1 MARRIGGVVPML
13 AVAAL
18 VAACGSSSSS
28 SSSSAAASSGSS
40 GSSGAATTS
49 GSSGSTGSGNSGSGN
64 SGSGSSV
71 SLSVNSFNPN
81 FTAMSGL
88 KSLASSGKGK
98 IAMILPDTTSSTRYV
113 EFDAPYFKKA
123 TAAAGL
129 PSSDAIVQNANKSDS
144 TFLADAQSDI
154 TNGASI
160 LLIDPEDAG
169 TGAKVAQYA
178 AAHGAEVVDYDRL
191 TSGKYYVSFNNYTV
205 GSVMAKGL
213 QSCVADWK
221 VKSPKIIFMRGD
233 PTDNNATQFYQGSAK
248 VLNPLTKKGWKIV
261 AQPAGTWTPNVAQ
274 SEFEQAFTANPT
286 TNAALIPNDENG
298 APIITY
304 LKGKGVKPYTFPLTG
319 QDNTLVGLQNIISGY
334 QCGTVYKPVYK
345 EAQAAVALAMYLRA
359 GKTPPSSLLNG
370 TTVNPTNKA
379 KVASVLLKPT
389 WVTPKN
395 ITSSVIADK
404 VITAKQLCT
413 KAYAADCKKYKIG

>member
-1 MARRIGGVVPML
+1 MARRIGGIVPML
-13 AVAAL
+13 AVAAV
-18 VAACGSSSSS
+18 VAACGSSSNSS
-28 SSSSAAASSGSS
+28 SSSSAASGST
-40 GSSGAATTS
+40 GAGTSTSASTGTSTS
-49 GSSGSTGSGNSGSGN
+49 GSGSTGSG
-64 SGSGSSV
+64 SSA
-71 SLSVNSFNPN
+71 SISVASFNPN
-81 FTAMSGL
+81 FTAMSSL
-88 KSLASSGKGK
+88 KSLASAGKGK
-98 IAMILPDTTSSTRYV
+98 IAAILPDTTSSTRYQ
-113 EFDAPYFKKA
+113 EFDTPYLKKA
-123 TAAAGL
+123 AVAAGL
-129 PSSDAIVQNANKSDS
+129 SASDITVQNGNGSDS
-144 TFLADAQSDI
+144 TFLSDAQSDI

-205 GSVMAKGL
+205 GGVMAKGL
-213 QSCVADWK
+213 VSCANQWG
-221 VKSPKIIFMRGD
+221 VKSPNVIFMKGA
-233 PTDNNATQFYQGSAK
+233 PTDNNATQFYQGSQK
-248 VLNPLTKKGWKIV
+248 VLDPLFKKGTYKLL
-261 AQPAGTWTPNVAQ
+261 ATPAGTWTPNVAQ

-286 TNAALIPNDENG
+286 ANAALIPNDENG

-304 LKGKGVKPYTFPLTG
+304 LKGKGVKPYTFPTTG
-319 QDNTLVGLQNIISGY
+319 QDNTLTGLQNIISGY

-370 TTVNPTNKA
+370 TTVNPANKA

-389 WVTPKN
+389 WVTPKT

-413 KAYAADCKKYKIG
+413 KAYAADCKKYKIS